1 MARYLM
7 NDGKIVDSEKAGDT
21 WNEATRWN
29 GSHYISINTGSHR
42 EHETLYRSAK
52 GRYWKLYDSAYRQGQ
67 TGEANYVA
75 PFLAAT
81 WMLANG
87 HPLPEDLRQ
96 FEDDI
101 LE

>member
-1 MARYLM
+1 MARYRM
-7 NDGKIVDSEKAGDT
+7 NDGKIVDSDKAVET
-21 WNEATRWN
+21 WNEATWWN
-29 GSHYISINTGSHR
+29 GSNHISINTGSQW

-52 GRYWKLYDSAYRQGQ
+52 GRYWKEYDSAYREGQ
-67 TGEANYVA
+67 GEANYVV

-81 WMLANG
+81 WLIANG